1 MRKERPIKIFYLS
14 ELKRLFKRLG
24 LNRLNFLHILIKV
37 IVSII
42 SHPISTALIVF
53 FQLVAGA
60 ILGAN
65 LGTNFNSF
73 KSSLNFDSID
83 NIKLSIINNVDGNI
97 ILLVFIV
104 FIITLIKAI
113 SDYFYSVIEDK
124 KSQKRRKEQMMW
136 PEKAWLDDYFKH
148 LNDDFMPYN
157 STLKGMIS
165 DNKFDSEIISAESKK
180 LLNII
185 RTLSAK

>member
-83 NIKLSIINNVDGNI
+83 NIKLSIIN
-97 ILLVFIV
+97 
-104 FIITLIKAI
+104 
-113 SDYFYSVIEDK
+113 
-124 KSQKRRKEQMMW
+124 
-136 PEKAWLDDYFKH
+136 
-148 LNDDFMPYN
+148 
-157 STLKGMIS
+157 
-165 DNKFDSEIISAESKK
+165 
-180 LLNII
+180 
-185 RTLSAK
+185 

>member
-1 MRKERPIKIFYLS
+1 
-14 ELKRLFKRLG
+14 
-24 LNRLNFLHILIKV
+24 
-37 IVSII
+37 SII

-185 RTLSAK
+185 RTLSAKWGGHNKNDCSINIMYTIC